1 MKGIKT
7 MSDQYN
13 FSRPEIEKMIEQQ
26 DITKD
31 PPTEEPFRQYYF
43 IKKMRDYVKRMSA
56 ELGRPLTACTK
67 TFGCQ
72 MIF

>member
-1 MKGIKT
+1 MPKEYDYGK
-7 MSDQYN
+7 
-13 FSRPEIEKMIEQQ
+13 PEIEKLIEQQ
-26 DITKD
+26 DLSKD

-43 IKKMRDYVKRMSA
+43 IKKARGYVKRLSE